1 MGHAHDL
8 VSVIDDDKK
17 LGMLARKAKLKK
29 TEDAKILQALLKVI
43 AIDDAAE
50 KFVELTELVSQL
62 DLDFDVYVLTKIL
75 GLISEETSDEVDIIR
90 DNVVNAFD
98 SCKPLLK
105 QLM

>member
-1 MGHAHDL
+1 
-8 VSVIDDDKK
+8 
-17 LGMLARKAKLKK
+17 MLARKAKLKK